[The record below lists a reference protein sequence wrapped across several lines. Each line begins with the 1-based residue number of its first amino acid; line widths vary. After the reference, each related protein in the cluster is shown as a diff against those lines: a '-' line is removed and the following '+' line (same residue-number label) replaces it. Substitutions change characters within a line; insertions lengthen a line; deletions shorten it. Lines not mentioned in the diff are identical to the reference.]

1 MNLESNQ
8 SVLIEAVEIKR
19 TIPNSIIC
27 IQNSLFIIQM
37 SVFSSS
43 MKKMIDFRSDTV
55 TLPTPEM
62 KEAMFTAPLGDDVF
76 GEDPTINE
84 LENYAAEMFGME
96 AAIYCVSGT
105 QTNQIAINIHVQPG
119 GEVITN
125 VDSHI
130 YKYEGGGIA
139 RNSGASVRLIHGN
152 RGRLTADDV
161 KQWINPENVHL
172 PITQLVSMEDTSNRG
187 GGAIYDFE
195 EIQKIR
201 KVCLENDLPLHL
213 DGARLMNAMVENGI
227 DLKTYAAEFDSISLC
242 LSKGLGAP
250 VGSLLIGSK
259 DFIHR
264 ARRVRKV
271 FGGGMRQAGI
281 IAAGGLYALKNNV
294 ERLKIDHKHAR
305 MLGETLETQEWI
317 QEVVPVDTNIVVG
330 VLKNPDELNKVLS
343 KLEDEGI
350 LAMDFGPGMIRMV
363 THLDNS
369 SEDIDKTIEVLKRL

>member
-1 MNLESNQ
+1 
-8 SVLIEAVEIKR
+8 
-19 TIPNSIIC
+19 
-27 IQNSLFIIQM
+27 
-37 SVFSSS
+37 
-43 MKKMIDFRSDTV
+43 MKKVIDFRSDTV
-55 TLPTPEM
+55 TKPTPEM
-62 KEAMFTAPLGDDVF
+62 KEAMFAAPVGDDVF

-84 LENYAAEMFGME
+84 LERFAAEMFGME

-152 RGRLTADDV
+152 RGRLTAEDV
-161 KQWINPENVHL
+161 KQWINPDNVHL
-172 PITQLVSMEDTSNRG
+172 PITQLVSLEDTSNRG
-187 GGAIYDFE
+187 GGAIYDFD
-195 EIQKIR
+195 EIKRIR
-201 KVCLENDLPLHL
+201 KVCLDNNLPLHL
-213 DGARLMNAMVENGI
+213 DGARLMNAMIENGI
-227 DLKTYAAEFDSISLC
+227 ELKTYAAQFDSISLC

-259 DFIHR
+259 EFIHK

-281 IAAGGLYALKNNV
+281 IAAGGLYALKHHV
-294 ERLKIDHKHAR
+294 DRLKIDHQHAR
-305 MLGETLETQEWI
+305 MLGETLASQSWI
-317 QEVVPVDTNIVVG
+317 KEVVPVDTNIVVG
-330 VLKNPDELNKVLS
+330 VLSNADDLNKVLS
-343 KLEDEGI
+343 KLEEEGI

-369 SEDIDKTIEVLKRL
+369 SEDIERTIDVLKKIKG